1 MSLLVC
7 LLGADGLVLATD
19 SRGTFG
25 DPRGVTAQ
33 NDLIKKLYLVN
44 ERVGIMVAG
53 AGDLGS
59 TVVAGFLA
67 RSDIA
72 SLGVTE
78 LTMALHRYVRKQF
91 GLWFPLFS
99 IKPTGGDTRPARPD
113 LNFIVCGYEVNEEP
127 SIYRMS
133 SSLDFAPMLH
143 NYGFGIDG
151 VAQYALY
158 LLNRLY
164 DRRAIIED
172 LQYLAA
178 YVITETA
185 SQDGKVGGPVQIATI
200 GAGKAA
206 LLSGGTVEK
215 IVEENKSRSLV
226 LKQSFLVKSKKAY
239 SGELAGGMPGLKVL
253 SRVVQR
259 PETISES
266 DKLPSGVVQ
275 HPETLSESD
284 KADPVMDA
292 VSTVAEEMT
301 EEVPAGLT
309 W

>member
-7 LLGADGLVLATD
+7 LLGTDGLVLATD

-33 NDLIKKLYLVN
+33 NDRIKKLYLTDG
-44 ERVGIMVAG
+44 RVGVMVAG

-59 TVVAGFLA
+59 TVVSSFLA
-67 RSDIA
+67 LPNTA
-72 SLGVTE
+72 SLGITE
-78 LTMALHRYVRKQF
+78 LTMALHVYVRAQF
-91 GLWFPLFS
+91 RQWFELFA
-99 IKPTGGDTRPARPD
+99 IKATVGDPRPSRPD
-113 LNFIVCGYEVNEEP
+113 LDFIVAGFELNDEP
-127 SIYRMS
+127 KIYRLS

-164 DRRAIIED
+164 DRESIVED

-185 SQDGKVGGPVQIATI
+185 SQDGKVGGPVQMATI
-200 GAGKAA
+200 AAGRSHLLGADA
-206 LLSGGTVEK
+206 L
-215 IVEENKSRSLV
+215 ENILVTNRERSRA
-226 LKQSFLVKSKKAY
+226 LKTSFLQKDDRRDSEPRKNEPEPRLNTRSEAEHANSPVVIPLHEFAAAMDAS
-239 SGELAGGMPGLKVL
+239 
-253 SRVVQR
+253 SRVPNDE
-259 PETISES
+259 PERFSAGTI
-266 DKLPSGVVQ
+266 
-275 HPETLSESD
+275 
-284 KADPVMDA
+284 
-292 VSTVAEEMT
+292 
-301 EEVPAGLT
+301 